1 LAGLENLVI
10 GRALAERYRIDE
22 MIGRGGMGAVYRA
35 VDECLGRPV
44 AVKVI
49 NVAVSDPEQAT
60 ELCMRFQHED
70 RVAASLRHPTVIRV
84 YDFGT
89 GPKLGL
95 DFLVM
100 ELLHGQDLA
109 TCIAHSGP
117 PLLCPHRTASCA

>member
-70 RVAASLRHPTVIRV
+70 RIAASLRHPNVI
-84 YDFGT
+84 GCT
-89 GPKLGL
+89 
-95 DFLVM
+95 
-100 ELLHGQDLA
+100 
-109 TCIAHSGP
+109 TSGP
-117 PLLCPHRTASCA
+117 VPSLGSTSW

>member
-1 LAGLENLVI
+1 
-10 GRALAERYRIDE
+10 
-22 MIGRGGMGAVYRA
+22 MGAVYRA
-35 VDECLGRPV
+35 ADQGLGRPV

-70 RVAASLRHPTVIRV
+70 RIAASFRHPNVIRV

-95 DFLVM
+95 DFLM
-100 ELLHGQDLA
+100 K
-109 TCIAHSGP
+109 
-117 PLLCPHRTASCA
+117 